1 MGLAPSSSML
11 APFLSYLRVYEP
23 LRAFDGQ
30 SGDAVRAALARGAVR
45 PEAMGNRERELCL
58 RAMLGSRLLPPPS
71 TEILVTER
79 GPGDVLVCPLDTR
92 ARAGAAVLGFLD
104 TAPPFLKSVILPVPE
119 PAARRGAERAVAD
132 LGEAAAHVVSATW
145 AVPLPW
151 FALVD
156 QEDRRVRRHP
166 RRVWWQVPI
175 SRARGRAARAE
186 EVIRAGFADGSGA
199 ADVLAETGAWLDRF
213 DRDSLVELD
222 YGGLVHLIDDV
233 SLRSDTSAAQVREAL
248 RALRDG
254 DADGAR
260 RGYERL
266 RAFWSP
272 VVGKQRS
279 G

>member
-1 MGLAPSSSML
+1 MP

-23 LRAFDGQ
+23 VRAFDGPA
-30 SGDAVRAALARGAVR
+30 GDAVRAALARGPVP
-45 PEAMGNRERELCL
+45 PEAAGNRERELCL
-58 RAMLGSRLLPPPS
+58 RATLGSRLLPPPGI
-71 TEILVTER
+71 EILVTER

-104 TAPPFLKSVILPVPE
+104 AEPLFLKSAILPVPE
-119 PAARRGAERAVAD
+119 PAARRRAERAVAE
-132 LGEAAAHVVSATW
+132 LGEGAVHVVSASWT
-145 AVPLPW
+145 VPLPW

-175 SRARGRAARAE
+175 QRARGRASRAE
-186 EVIRAGFADGSGA
+186 EVIRAGFGDGGA
-199 ADVLAETGAWLDRF
+199 AEVLAETRAWLERF
-213 DRDSLVELD
+213 DRDSIVELD
-222 YGGLVHLIDDV
+222 YGGLVHLLDDA

-272 VVGKQRS
+272 VANKQRA